1 MSLNNVRYLFFL
13 FQPLRITAAPCQT
26 MVRFPSPTSSSSVM
40 SMLKKKKS
48 PDKNLHLEN
57 KYSVVSYK
65 TDVHTVFQR
74 VNSVKMQTK
83 LSKHDSVEL
92 QTAFK
97 CNRKYVM
104 YEGNYWDH
112 IEELGSFQK
121 WEPFPRSHGN
131 SLKKC
136 NWKNLEKQFSNCI
149 CCNTLMWTLKLW

>member
-1 MSLNNVRYLFFL
+1 
-13 FQPLRITAAPCQT
+13 
-26 MVRFPSPTSSSSVM
+26 M

-92 QTAFK
+92 
-97 CNRKYVM
+97 
-104 YEGNYWDH
+104 
-112 IEELGSFQK
+112 
-121 WEPFPRSHGN
+121 
-131 SLKKC
+131 
-136 NWKNLEKQFSNCI
+136 
-149 CCNTLMWTLKLW
+149 